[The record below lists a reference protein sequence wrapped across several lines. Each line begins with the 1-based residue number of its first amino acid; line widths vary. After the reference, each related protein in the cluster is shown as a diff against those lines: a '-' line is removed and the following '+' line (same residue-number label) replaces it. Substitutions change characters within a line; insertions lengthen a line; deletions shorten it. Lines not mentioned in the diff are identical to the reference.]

1 MPGGGAAFA
10 HQLAAENPVVISQ
23 PDGYGSSGG
32 GCDGTIVNSTVTI
45 VTPSGDPTGGTQ
57 SSAPAIVG
65 ASVPVD
71 LATDG
76 QGNLALVSAG
86 AETVFFTTAA
96 TVDPTQSVSPGCV
109 SVTGIPMTW
118 NSGGNQESGQPVAV
132 DFYAGNNVWVAQIRE
147 PATIALV
154 DQNGIRQT
162 IDLGGDSRADTG
174 HYLFHHNASD
184 KSALACASC
193 HPEGHEDNHVWV
205 FDTLG
210 KRRTQTVS
218 GHVLE
223 TAPLHWNGDMTD
235 LSMIMHEVFVNRM
248 GGSPQGPRHVEA
260 FGEWINTIAAF
271 PAAPTGSDAQIAHGK
286 ELFQSADTGC
296 TKCHNG
302 AHLTDN
308 NNHDI
313 GTGRDFQVPTL
324 IGVSA
329 RAPFMHDGC
338 AKTLKERFT
347 NDATCTGGDLHGKT
361 SQMSDADIDDMVAY
375 LETL

>member
-10 HQLAAENPVVISQ
+10 HQLAADGTVTISE
-23 PDGYGSSGG
+23 PGGYGDSGG

-57 SSAPAIVG
+57 ASGPAIVG

-76 QGNLALVSAG
+76 QGNLAIVSAG
-86 AETVFFTTAA
+86 SETVFFTTAA
-96 TVDPTQSVSPGCV
+96 TVDPLQSFSPGCV
-109 SVTGIPMTW
+109 SV
-118 NSGGNQESGQPVAV
+118 GGVPVPGQAVAV
-132 DFYAGNNVWVAQIRE
+132 DFYAANNVWIAQTRE
-147 PATIALV
+147 PATIAV
-154 DQNGIRQT
+154 MNANGISQT
-162 IDLGGDSRADTG
+162 IELGGESRADTG

-184 KSALACASC
+184 KTALACASC

-223 TAPLHWNGDMTD
+223 TAPLHWNGDMDD
-235 LSMIMHEVFVNRM
+235 LGMIMHEVFVNRM

-260 FGEWINTIAAF
+260 FGSWLNTI
-271 PAAPTGSDAQIAHGK
+271 PAMPASTTATDTQISHGK
-286 ELFQSADTGC
+286 ELFARADVGC
-296 TKCHNG
+296 AGCHSG
-302 AHLTDN
+302 SHFTN
-308 NNHDI
+308 NQNQDV

-324 IGVSA
+324 VGVSS

-347 NDATCTGGDLHGKT
+347 NDASCTGGDKHGKI
-361 SQMSDADIDDMVAY
+361 SGLSASDLDDLVAY